1 MKKLFIFIVM
11 AALCHAV
18 QAKTAEETIN
28 EIKAETGAMVVTF
41 DKEMLKKQLGND
53 GDIPNE
59 VLESVDNGT
68 VLILEEMTDKKKDVF
83 ESKVDGLTSADGYE
97 QLVSVFDDSD
107 KVKILGRKDGDVIK
121 ELLIIVSD
129 NEDCL
134 IVLLNG
140 NIKVED
146 LGKLVNDKT
155 INVG

>member
-1 MKKLFIFIVM
+1 MKKLFIFIIM
-11 AALCHAV
+11 AAICHVA
-18 QAKTAEETIN
+18 QAKTAEEVIN
-28 EIKAETGAMVVTF
+28 EIKTETGAMVLSF
-41 DKEMLKKQLGND
+41 DKEMLKKQLGNE

-68 VLILEEMTDKKKDVF
+68 VLILEEMTGKKKDVF
-83 ESKVDGLTSADGYE
+83 ESKVAGLTSANGYE

-121 ELLIIVSD
+121 ELLVIVSD
-129 NEDCL
+129 SEDCVIL
-134 IVLLNG
+134 QLNG

>member
-68 VLILEEMTDKKKDVF
+68 VLMLEEMTDKKKDVF

-97 QLVSVFDDSD
+97 HSYQCSTTAT
-107 KVKILGRKDGDVIK
+107 R
-121 ELLIIVSD
+121 
-129 NEDCL
+129 
-134 IVLLNG
+134 
-140 NIKVED
+140 
-146 LGKLVNDKT
+146 
-155 INVG
+155 

>member
-1 MKKLFIFIVM
+1 M
-11 AALCHAV
+11 
-18 QAKTAEETIN
+18 
-28 EIKAETGAMVVTF
+28 
-41 DKEMLKKQLGND
+41 
-53 GDIPNE
+53 
-59 VLESVDNGT
+59 
-68 VLILEEMTDKKKDVF
+68 
-83 ESKVDGLTSADGYE
+83 
-97 QLVSVFDDSD
+97 FDDSD

-129 NEDCL
+129 SEDCL

>member
-1 MKKLFIFIVM
+1 MKKLFIFIIM
-11 AALCHAV
+11 AAICHVA
-18 QAKTAEETIN
+18 QAKTAEEVIN
-28 EIKAETGAMVVTF
+28 EIKTETDAMVVTF

-53 GDIPNE
+53 GGIPGA

-68 VLILEEMTDKKKDVF
+68 VLVLEGVTDKNKAVF
-83 ESKVDGLTSADGYE
+83 DSKVAGLTSADGYE
-97 QLVSVFDDSD
+97 PLVSVFDDSD

-129 NEDCL
+129 SEDCL

-155 INVG
+155 IKVG